1 MKIKRIPV
9 GPLQANCYV
18 IIDKDNYA
26 LIIDPGDEPQKII
39 EVVSSYNVEDIL
51 ITHSHADHIGAL
63 KELKEYFKIDI
74 MNREKHISYETIPT
88 PGHTKDSVSYYFKK
102 ENIVFTGDFIF
113 EGTIGRTDLGG
124 NSKEMKESI
133 QYFLKRFSDTTI
145 IYPGHGPSTTL
156 EKERK
161 NLENILE
168 YL

>member
-1 MKIKRIPV
+1 
-9 GPLQANCYV
+9 
-18 IIDKDNYA
+18 
-26 LIIDPGDEPQKII
+26 
-39 EVVSSYNVEDIL
+39 
-51 ITHSHADHIGAL
+51 
-63 KELKEYFKIDI
+63 

-145 IYPGHGPSTTL
+145 IYPGHGASTTL